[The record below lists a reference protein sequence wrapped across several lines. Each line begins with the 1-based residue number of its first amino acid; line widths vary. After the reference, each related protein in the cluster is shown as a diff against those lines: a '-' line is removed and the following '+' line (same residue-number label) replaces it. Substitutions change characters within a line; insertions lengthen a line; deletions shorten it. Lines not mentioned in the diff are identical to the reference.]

1 MESSLHSSE
10 RRILSV
16 WLPRLSTDRIR
27 RKKDCAV
34 PPEAPLVVTVRASNA
49 LNLFAVDANA
59 AKLSLRVGQP
69 LANARAMVPSLF
81 VVELD
86 EAADRTLLEQ
96 IADWC
101 DRFTP
106 FVALDE
112 RDGLLL
118 DITGAAHLFGGEKA
132 MLAHVIALFRQQR
145 FAVQAAIAGTAM
157 AARALARFASGTIVE
172 KQGEA
177 ERVAPLPVAALA
189 LDPAITHA
197 FRRAGLKTIGQ
208 VASRRRAELA
218 SRFGRAMV
226 DQLDR
231 ALGFSEKPISPRRVL
246 PDVMAEHRFAEPVI
260 TEETIAA
267 SLFSL
272 AQSLGQ
278 VLEQRGQ
285 GARLMQAVFFRADGS
300 VRAIS
305 IETARPTRDAKIIL
319 RLFRERLDSLID
331 PIDPGFGF
339 DLIRLEALRAE
350 REEQSA
356 QILSDDGSDK
366 EIAFLIDRLAARFG
380 ATRILS
386 FQPQDTHIPE
396 AEAVALPAQHAK
408 ATKITWPQNAGNE
421 PPYRPLR
428 LFAHPEPIE
437 VTAGVPDGPPRQFR
451 WRRMLHAVVRAEG
464 PERIAMEW
472 WRNVDPKLT
481 RDYFRIEDE
490 SGKRFWLY
498 RDGLYGR
505 ETESPRW
512 FIHGL
517 FA

>member
-1 MESSLHSSE
+1 MVSSLQPGE

-49 LNLFAVDANA
+49 LSLFAVDANA

-81 VVELD
+81 VVEQD
-86 EAADRTLLEQ
+86 EAADKTLLEQ

-106 FVALDE
+106 FVALDGY
-112 RDGLLL
+112 DGLLL
-118 DITGAAHLFGGEKA
+118 DITGASHLFAGEKA
-132 MLAHVIALFRQQR
+132 MLAHVITLFRKQR

-157 AARALARFASGTIVE
+157 AARALARFAGGTIVE
-172 KQGEA
+172 KNREA
-177 ERVAPLPVAALA
+177 EIVAPLPVAALA
-189 LDPAITHA
+189 LDPPISHA

-208 VASRRRAELA
+208 VASRKRAELA

-231 ALGFSEKPISPRRVL
+231 ALGRSEKPISPRRVL

-267 SLFSL
+267 SLLSL
-272 AQSLGQ
+272 AESLGH

-285 GARLMQAVFFRADGS
+285 GARLMHAVFFRADGS
-300 VRAIS
+300 VRSIS
-305 IETARPTRDAKIIL
+305 VETARPTRDAKIIL
-319 RLFRERLDSLID
+319 RLFRDRLDSLID

-339 DLIRLEALRAE
+339 DLIRLEALRTE
-350 REEQSA
+350 REDQTPQA
-356 QILSDDGSDK
+356 LSDDGSEK
-366 EIAFLIDRLAARFG
+366 EIAFLVDRLAARFG
-380 ATRILS
+380 TTRILA

-396 AEAVALPAQHAK
+396 AEAVAIPAQHTGIAK
-408 ATKITWPQNAGNE
+408 IAWSPKPENE
-421 PPYRPLR
+421 PPCRPLR
-428 LFAHPEPIE
+428 LFAHPEPID
-437 VTAGVPDGPPRQFR
+437 VTAEVPDGPPRQFR
-451 WRRMLHAVVRAEG
+451 WRRTLHAVTRAEG

-472 WRNVDPKLT
+472 WRSADPKPT

-490 SGKRFWLY
+490 TGKRFWLF

-505 ETESPRW
+505 ETERPRW
-512 FIHGL
+512 YIHGL